1 MMGHREK
8 IKHNDEALG
17 VNRYCRTIFCFLDNH
32 SPVHKIKK
40 GLSRRL
46 RRKGKQDLKKGIYL

>member
-1 MMGHREK
+1 MMGHRER

-17 VNRYCRTIFCFLDNH
+17 INRYCRTIYCFLDNH

-40 GLSRRL
+40 GLSRRNRHIEKQKL
-46 RRKGKQDLKKGIYL
+46 KQDIYI